1 VRLPA
6 RPPLPRS
13 RGSQIYLGQLVVVTV
28 GLLLTVLGLWRAG
41 VATIGAS
48 FLLSA
53 LLRAV
58 VPQSHDGMLRVR
70 GRVFDVV
77 WTGLLGAAL
86 FFLAFNIPGQPG

>member
-1 VRLPA
+1 MRLPA
-6 RPPLPRS
+6 LPPLPRS
-13 RGSQIYLGQLVVVTV
+13 RGSQIYLGQLVVVTI

-41 VATIGAS
+41 VATIGGS

-70 GRVFDVV
+70 GRVFDVT
-77 WTGLLGAAL
+77 WTALLGAAL
-86 FFLAFNIPGQPG
+86 VFLAFNIPGQPA